1 MRKSICLLILAIVMP
16 AASRAQGD
24 VEYLMEV
31 GGGLGLVSYE
41 GDYNSN
47 PLKGQQPMASV
58 LLRRMLNPYHG
69 FRFSLSYGKLKG
81 SSKNE

>member
-47 PLKGQQPMASV
+47 PPKRAAAHGVGFAQAYVKPISWLPLQ
-58 LLRRMLNPYHG
+58 LILRQAERVV
-69 FRFSLSYGKLKG
+69 
-81 SSKNE
+81 EE

>member
-47 PLKGQQPMASV
+47 PLKGQQPMASA
-58 LLRRMLNPYHG
+58 LLRRMLNPSWLP
-69 FRFSLSYGKLKG
+69 FQLILRQA
-81 SSKNE
+81 ERVVEE